1 MKPPK
6 KKNMK
11 ILMENSKSENRTL
24 SWPAPIPW
32 VAWCYGEGTEGWPV
46 LYINKVVPQFGIV
59 QLVNI
64 IPITAYGRYTYTFLS
79 LRFL

>member
-1 MKPPK
+1 MNPPQ

-32 VAWCYGEGTEGWPV
+32 VAWCYGEGTV
-46 LYINKVVPQFGIV
+46 LYINKVVPQFGIA

-64 IPITAYGRYTYTFLS
+64 IPITAYGRYIYTFLS